1 MARSYLI
8 FGDSVSSGG
17 AAERGAI
24 ELPSV
29 VTQGTAFGGAGRH
42 SVIAGERKRRF
53 EPGRQRRSTMTSNAQ
68 NAENAENSPLDD
80 YELELVRGGF
90 FLMEELVQINQ
101 VAIIMGMQ
109 VPAVQKVR

>member
-1 MARSYLI
+1 
-8 FGDSVSSGG
+8 
-17 AAERGAI
+17 
-24 ELPSV
+24 
-29 VTQGTAFGGAGRH
+29 
-42 SVIAGERKRRF
+42 
-53 EPGRQRRSTMTSNAQ
+53 MTSNAQ